1 MKNYDFNKE
10 KPYLFGTSQPRQ
22 LGRLLVANLGDSRA
36 VMCRQQGHHLGPFR
50 LSDDHKPGRPDEQRR
65 IEGNGGVVDM
75 QVGWMDGD
83 SQKKWPQEF
92 VESCIPRSFLKCF
105 DGL

>member
-1 MKNYDFNKE
+1 MISIHKE
-10 KPYLFGTSQPRQ
+10 KPSLFGTSQPRE

-83 SQKKWPQEF
+83 SWKWPQEF
-92 VESCIPRSFLKCF
+92 VKSCNPRSFLKCF

>member
-1 MKNYDFNKE
+1 M
-10 KPYLFGTSQPRQ
+10 
-22 LGRLLVANLGDSRA
+22 ANLGDSRA

-75 QVGWMDGD
+75 QVGHR
-83 SQKKWPQEF
+83 
-92 VESCIPRSFLKCF
+92 RSFWKWTKKFELLSSQIF
-105 DGL
+105 